1 VLVYGVSDPKSRAIL
16 KEIAA
21 AYRAHDLMRL

>member
-21 AYRAHDLMRL
+21 AYRAHVMRL